1 MSNKPW
7 QAIYPEQIPAVL
19 SYEDKPLYS
28 FLKESAEEF
37 PDKVSI
43 HFQGKELTFREVHES
58 ALKFAAYLKSIGLQK
73 GERVAVMLPNC
84 PQGVISFFGILIAGG
99 VVVQTNPTYTERE
112 LEYQMKDSGAKIIL
126 AMDILFP
133 RVSAVA
139 SRTDIE
145 HIIVTAIKE
154 YLPFP
159 KNLIYPFI
167 QKKQYGIVINVEHEG
182 NHHLFSEI
190 MKQKI
195 TEEVVTVPI
204 DVDNDLA
211 LLQYTGGTTGFP
223 KGVMLTHKNLL
234 ANTKMCNAWLYKNKR
249 GEERILAILPF
260 FHVYGMTTVLV
271 LSVMEGNTMIIMPK
285 FDVEATL
292 KTIQK
297 QKPTMFPGAPT
308 MYIGLLN
315 HPDIAK
321 YDLSSINACISGS
334 ASLPLEV
341 QEQFEKITGGK
352 LVEGYGLSETSPV
365 THANFIWD
373 QPRVKGSVG
382 LPWPDTDSAILS
394 LESYEELPPNEIGEI
409 AIKGPQVMKGY
420 WNRPDETENTFKN
433 GWLLTGDLGYMDEQ
447 GFFYVVERKK
457 DTIIAGGFNIYPR
470 EVEEVLYEHEAI
482 QEVVVAGIPDPYRGE
497 TVKAYVVLKKNAR
510 VTEEELNEF
519 ARKNLASYKVPRS
532 YEFKDELPK
541 TTIGKILRRVL
552 IEEEKK
558 KMSEERKEA

>member
-84 PQGVISFFGILIAGG
+84 PQGVISFFGILMAGG

-112 LEYQMKDSGAKIIL
+112 LEYQMKDSGAKMIL

-190 MKQKI
+190 MKRKI
-195 TEEVVTVPI
+195 TEEVDAVPI
-204 DVDNDLA
+204 DVNNDLA

-341 QEQFEKITGGK
+341 QEQFERITGGK

-394 LESYEELPPNEIGEI
+394 LESNEELPPNEIGEI

-420 WNRPDETENTFKN
+420 WNRPDETEKTFKN

-497 TVKAYVVLKKNAR
+497 TVKAFVVLKKNAR

-532 YEFKDELPK
+532 YEFRDELPK

-558 KMSEERKEA
+558 KISEERKEA

>member
-7 QAIYPEQIPAVL
+7 QAMYPEQIPAVL

-43 HFQGKELTFREVHES
+43 HFQGKELTYQEVYES

-84 PQGVISFFGILIAGG
+84 PQGVISFFGILMAGG

-112 LEYQMKDSGAKIIL
+112 LEYQMKDSGAKMIL
-126 AMDILFP
+126 VMDILFP
-133 RVSAVA
+133 RVTAVA

-167 QKKQYGIVINVEHEG
+167 QKKQYGIVINVEHAG
-182 NHHLFSEI
+182 NHHLFTEI
-190 MKQKI
+190 MKRKI
-195 TEEVVTVPI
+195 PEEVAEPI
-204 DVDNDLA
+204 DVDEDLA

-249 GEERILAILPF
+249 GEERVLAILPF

-285 FDVEATL
+285 FDVKATL

-373 QPRVKGSVG
+373 QPRVKGSIG
-382 LPWPDTDSAILS
+382 LPWPDTDSVILS
-394 LESYEELPPNEIGEI
+394 LETFDELPPNEIGEI

-420 WNRPDETENTFKN
+420 WNRPDETESTFKN

-497 TVKAYVVLKKNAR
+497 TVKAYVVLKKNATA
-510 VTEEELNEF
+510 TEEELNDF

-532 YEFKDELPK
+532 YEFREELPK
-541 TTIGKILRRVL
+541 TMIGKILRRVL

-558 KMSEERKEA
+558 KISEDRKEA

>member
-58 ALKFAAYLKSIGLQK
+58 ALKFASYLKSIGLQK

-84 PQGVISFFGILIAGG
+84 PQGVISFFGILMAGG

-133 RVSAVA
+133 RVAAVA

-190 MKQKI
+190 MKRKM
-195 TEEVVTVPI
+195 TEEVTVPI

-285 FDVEATL
+285 FDIEATL

-334 ASLPLEV
+334 ASLPVEV

-373 QPRVKGSVG
+373 QPRVKGSIG
-382 LPWPDTDSAILS
+382 LPWPDTDSVILS
-394 LESYEELPPNEIGEI
+394 LETFEELPPNEIGEI
-409 AIKGPQVMKGY
+409 AIKGPQVMQGY

-470 EVEEVLYEHEAI
+470 EIEEVLYEHEAI

-510 VTEEELNEF
+510 ATEEELNEF

-532 YEFKDELPK
+532 YEFRDELPK

-558 KMSEERKEA
+558 KISEERKEA

>member
-84 PQGVISFFGILIAGG
+84 PQGVISFFGILMAGG

-112 LEYQMKDSGAKIIL
+112 LEYQMKDSGAKMIL
-126 AMDILFP
+126 VMDILFP

-190 MKQKI
+190 MKRKV
-195 TEEVVTVPI
+195 TEEVDTVPI
-204 DVDNDLA
+204 DVNDDLA

-394 LESYEELPPNEIGEI
+394 LESNEELPPNEIGEI

-420 WNRPDETENTFKN
+420 WNRPDETEKTFKN

-532 YEFKDELPK
+532 YEFRDELPK

-558 KMSEERKEA
+558 KISEERKEA

>member
-1 MSNKPW
+1 MSQKPW

-37 PDKVSI
+37 PDKASI
-43 HFQGKELTFREVHES
+43 HFQGKELSYREVYES
-58 ALKFAAYLKSIGLQK
+58 ALKFAAYLRSIGLQK

-84 PQGVISFFGILIAGG
+84 PQGVIAFFGILMAGG

-112 LEYQMKDSGAKIIL
+112 LEYQLKDSGAKMIL
-126 AMDILFP
+126 VMDILFP
-133 RVSAVA
+133 RVTAIA
-139 SRTDIE
+139 SRTNVE
-145 HIIVTAIKE
+145 HIVVTAIKE

-167 QKKQYGIVINVEHEG
+167 QKKQYGIVVKVEHAG
-182 NHHLFSEI
+182 NHHLFTEI

-195 TEEVVTVPI
+195 PEEVAEPI
-204 DVDNDLA
+204 DVNEDLA

-234 ANTKMCNAWLYKNKR
+234 ANTKMCNAWLYKNRR
-249 GEERILAILPF
+249 GEERVLAILPF
-260 FHVYGMTTVLV
+260 FHVYGMTTVMV
-271 LSVMEGNTMIIMPK
+271 LSIMEGNTMIIMPK
-285 FDVEATL
+285 FDIEATL

-334 ASLPLEV
+334 AALPLEV
-341 QEQFEKITGGK
+341 QEQFEKLTGGK

-373 QPRVKGSVG
+373 QPRVKGSIG
-382 LPWPDTDSAILS
+382 LPWPDTDSVILS
-394 LESYEELPPNEIGEI
+394 LETGEELPPNEIGEI
-409 AIKGPQVMKGY
+409 AIKGPQVMQGY
-420 WNRPDETENTFKN
+420 WNRPEETESTFKN

-497 TVKAYVVLKKNAR
+497 TVKAYVVLKKNATA
-510 VTEEELNEF
+510 TEAELNEF

-532 YEFKDELPK
+532 YEFREELPK

-558 KMSEERKEA
+558 KLSDERKEA

>member
-43 HFQGKELTFREVHES
+43 HFQGKELTFQEVYES
-58 ALKFAAYLKSIGLQK
+58 ALKFAAYLRSIGLQK
-73 GERVAVMLPNC
+73 GDRVAVMLPNC
-84 PQGVISFFGILIAGG
+84 PQGVISFFGILMAGG

-133 RVSAVA
+133 RVAAVA

-145 HIIVTAIKE
+145 DIIVTAIKE

-167 QKKQYGIVINVEHEG
+167 QKKQYGIVINVEHSG

-190 MKQKI
+190 MKRKI
-195 TEEVVTVPI
+195 PEDVTERI
-204 DVDNDLA
+204 DVNNDLA

-234 ANTKMCNAWLYKNKR
+234 SNTKMCNAWLYKNKR
-249 GEERILAILPF
+249 GEERVLAILPF

-334 ASLPLEV
+334 APLPLEV

-352 LVEGYGLSETSPV
+352 LVEGFGLSETSPV

-373 QPRVKGSVG
+373 QPRVKGSIG
-382 LPWPDTDSAILS
+382 LPWPDTDSVILS
-394 LESYEELPPNEIGEI
+394 LETGEELPPNEIGEI
-409 AIKGPQVMKGY
+409 AIKGPQVMQGY
-420 WNRPDETENTFKN
+420 WNRPDETESTFKN

-497 TVKAYVVLKKNAR
+497 TVKAYVVLKKNAKA
-510 VTEEELNEF
+510 TEEELNDF

-532 YEFKDELPK
+532 YEFREELPK

-558 KMSEERKEA
+558 KISEDRKEA

>member
-84 PQGVISFFGILIAGG
+84 PQGVIGFFGILMAGG

-133 RVSAVA
+133 RVAAVA

-190 MKQKI
+190 MKRKM
-195 TEEVVTVPI
+195 TEEVTVPI

-223 KGVMLTHKNLL
+223 KGVMLTHKNML

-249 GEERILAILPF
+249 GQERVLAILPF

-285 FDVEATL
+285 FDVLATL

-297 QKPTMFPGAPT
+297 QKPTVFPGAPT

-334 ASLPLEV
+334 ASLPIEV

-373 QPRVKGSVG
+373 QPRVKGSIG
-382 LPWPDTDSAILS
+382 LPWPDTDSVILS
-394 LESYEELPPNEIGEI
+394 LETFEELPPNEIGEI

-420 WNRPDETENTFKN
+420 WNRPDETENTFRN

-497 TVKAYVVLKKNAR
+497 TVKAYVVLKKNANA
-510 VTEEELNEF
+510 TEEELNEF

-532 YEFKDELPK
+532 YEFRDELPK

-558 KMSEERKEA
+558 KISEERKEA

>member
-84 PQGVISFFGILIAGG
+84 PQGVIGFFGILMAGG

-112 LEYQMKDSGAKIIL
+112 LEYQMKDSGAKMIL
-126 AMDILFP
+126 VLDILFP

-190 MKQKI
+190 MKRKI
-195 TEEVVTVPI
+195 TEEVDTVPI
-204 DVDNDLA
+204 DVNNDLA

-382 LPWPDTDSAILS
+382 LPWPDTDSVILS
-394 LESYEELPPNEIGEI
+394 LESNEELPPNEIGEI

-420 WNRPDETENTFKN
+420 WNRPDETEKTFKN

-532 YEFKDELPK
+532 YEFRDELPK

-558 KMSEERKEA
+558 KISEERKEA

>member
-58 ALKFAAYLKSIGLQK
+58 AVKFAAYLKSIGLQK

-84 PQGVISFFGILIAGG
+84 PQGVIGFFGILMAGG

-133 RVSAVA
+133 RVAAVA

-190 MKQKI
+190 MKRKM
-195 TEEVVTVPI
+195 TEEVTVPI

-223 KGVMLTHKNLL
+223 KGVMLTHKNML
-234 ANTKMCNAWLYKNKR
+234 ANTKMCNAWLYRNKR

-285 FDVEATL
+285 FDVLATL

-334 ASLPLEV
+334 ASLPIEV

-373 QPRVKGSVG
+373 QPRVKGSIG
-382 LPWPDTDSAILS
+382 LPWPDTDSVILS
-394 LESYEELPPNEIGEI
+394 LETFEELPPNEIGEI

-420 WNRPDETENTFKN
+420 WNRPEETENTFRN

-497 TVKAYVVLKKNAR
+497 TVKAYVVLKKNANA
-510 VTEEELNEF
+510 TEEELNEF

-532 YEFKDELPK
+532 YEFRDELPK

-558 KMSEERKEA
+558 KISEERKEA

>member
-58 ALKFAAYLKSIGLQK
+58 ALKFADYLKSIGLQK

-84 PQGVISFFGILIAGG
+84 PQGVISFFGILMAGG

-112 LEYQMKDSGAKIIL
+112 LEYQMKDSGAKMIL
-126 AMDILFP
+126 VMDILFP

-190 MKQKI
+190 MKRKI
-195 TEEVVTVPI
+195 TEEVDTVPI
-204 DVDNDLA
+204 DVNNDLA

-394 LESYEELPPNEIGEI
+394 LESNEELPPNEIGEI

-420 WNRPDETENTFKN
+420 WNRPDETEKTFKN

-532 YEFKDELPK
+532 YEFRDELPK

-558 KMSEERKEA
+558 KISEERKEA

>member
-84 PQGVISFFGILIAGG
+84 PQGVISFFGILMAGG

-112 LEYQMKDSGAKIIL
+112 LEYQMKDSGAKMIL
-126 AMDILFP
+126 VMDILFP

-139 SRTDIE
+139 SRTGIE

-190 MKQKI
+190 MKRKI
-195 TEEVVTVPI
+195 TEEVDTVPI
-204 DVDNDLA
+204 DVNNDLA

-420 WNRPDETENTFKN
+420 WNRPDETEKTFKN

-532 YEFKDELPK
+532 YEFRDELPK

-552 IEEEKK
+552 IEEEQKK
-558 KMSEERKEA
+558 ISEERKEA

>member
-84 PQGVISFFGILIAGG
+84 PQGVISFFGILMAGG

-133 RVSAVA
+133 RVAAVA

-159 KNLIYPFI
+159 KNFIYPFI

-190 MKQKI
+190 MKRKM
-195 TEEVVTVPI
+195 TEEVTVQI

-334 ASLPLEV
+334 ASLPVEV

-373 QPRVKGSVG
+373 QPRVKGSIG
-382 LPWPDTDSAILS
+382 LPWPDTDSVILS
-394 LESYEELPPNEIGEI
+394 LETFEELPPNEIGEI
-409 AIKGPQVMKGY
+409 AIKGPQVMQGY

-510 VTEEELNEF
+510 ATEEELNEF

-532 YEFKDELPK
+532 YEFRDELPK

-558 KMSEERKEA
+558 KISEERKEA

>member
-84 PQGVISFFGILIAGG
+84 PQGVISFFGILMAGG

-112 LEYQMKDSGAKIIL
+112 LEYQMKDSGAKMIL
-126 AMDILFP
+126 VMDILFP

-190 MKQKI
+190 MKRKI
-195 TEEVVTVPI
+195 TEEVDTVPI
-204 DVDNDLA
+204 DVNNDLA

-341 QEQFEKITGGK
+341 QEQFERITGGK

-420 WNRPDETENTFKN
+420 WNRPDETEKTFKN

-532 YEFKDELPK
+532 YEFRDELPK

-558 KMSEERKEA
+558 KISEERKEA